1 MRIMDNYYQREQI
14 LRRVSGTFEER
25 NDRMIAKQLLREASD
40 LMCECWDVKEK
51 RNESGK
57 LLQASGVWIG

>member
-1 MRIMDNYYQREQI
+1 MRIIDNYYQREQI

-40 LMCECWDVKEK
+40 LVGEYWGVKEK
-51 RNESGK
+51 RKESK
-57 LLQASGVWIG
+57 CDT